1 VYDRDEFAAVPRE
14 RRRARSADSLVA
26 LGRLLD
32 GSRRAG
38 GLEAVA
44 VADASGCLVA
54 GAGAFRTCEELAALA
69 PLLPESSA
77 AANDVV
83 PDRLHVLARRIE
95 VRRLTIDGVEVLVCG
110 RGSDAGAL
118 GAALDHAA
126 TGSQRILGERQ
137 PAQG

>member
-1 VYDRDEFAAVPRE
+1 MYDRDEFAVRKAD
-14 RRRARSADSLVA
+14 RRKDRSADSLVA

-38 GLEAVA
+38 KLEAVA

-54 GAGAFRTCEELAALA
+54 GSGAFRSCEELAALA
-69 PLLPESSA
+69 PLVLPERGPLP

-83 PDRLHVLARRIE
+83 PDRLDVLARRIE

-110 RGSDAGAL
+110 RGADAEAL
-118 GAALDHAA
+118 GSALDHAA
-126 TGSQRILGERQ
+126 SGSKRILGERTR
-137 PAQG
+137 

>member
-1 VYDRDEFAAVPRE
+1 M
-14 RRRARSADSLVA
+14 A

-38 GLEAVA
+38 KLEAVA

-54 GAGAFRTCEELAALA
+54 GSGAFRSCEELAALA
-69 PLLPESSA
+69 PLVLPERRLP

-83 PDRLHVLARRIE
+83 PDRLDVLARRIE

-110 RGSDAGAL
+110 SGSDAEAL
-118 GAALDHAA
+118 GSALDHAA
-126 TGSQRILGERQ
+126 SGSKRILGEPTR
-137 PAQG
+137 